1 MARAYELWFGQFGD
15 YHLTVSEA
23 MKKNLAQIAPAVG
36 RKPIQVLY
44 DRATPKFRLT
54 SMQEKAELYNRIN
67 LEDQLTNSLK
77 PTFNSHRPV
86 LLLSSTSYTPDED
99 FMILVKALAICDDKP
114 ECPQIQMIV
123 TGKGPQKALYDQV
136 FREWNSKWKKT
147 NIR

>member
-1 MARAYELWFGQFGD
+1 MQVNNVNKLLVSMARTYELWFGQFGD

-54 SMQEKAELYNRIN
+54 TLEEKAELYSRIN
-67 LEDQLTNSLK
+67 LDDQLIEGTPLA
-77 PTFNSHRPV
+77 FNSNRPV

-99 FMILVKALAICDDKP
+99 FMILVKALAKCDENSD
-114 ECPQIQMIV
+114 CPRIQMII
-123 TGKGPQKALYDQV
+123 TGKGPQKALYD
-136 FREWNSKWKKT
+136 
-147 NIR
+147 